1 MSQTSTKNLLSKI
14 LLKDAEAALHE
25 DDLTS
30 RQRLNLFR
38 TFSITAF
45 IITLAVT
52 VQVIEFFGVFDLI
65 GSVLTAL
72 TVVVVLNYFLLNY
85 HKNFRLSYW
94 IIIMSSLF
102 FVHFVTYYSG
112 GIRNSGMMYLGGL
125 ILASFMLLGNRE
137 GKIVSALSILNLVFF
152 YFYSTEF
159 GKFNKNIID
168 TDPEGN
174 MLNLDY
180 LITYVT
186 ATFLIYSL
194 SNNLESSKNIVIAK
208 VTESKEALERKNEEL
223 KKLSLVAS
231 KTENSVVI
239 TDSDSRIEWVN
250 EGFTRLTGYSIFEV
264 GGKRM
269 VDFLTGSESDPETAE
284 KIKHHIENQLSFSG
298 EVLKL
303 HKSGHYVWLQETITP
318 IIDESGKVS
327 QFIHVESDITE
338 RKEAEGKMLEYYR
351 YLEKANKE
359 LDKFAYV
366 VSHDLKAPLRAIS
379 NLTTWIEEDMDEV
392 FSQDSRTNFNMI
404 KGRVIRMES
413 LIQGILDYSRAD
425 RVKAP
430 VSKVNVKEL
439 VNEVIELVVENQVVE
454 IILPNEMPVLMT
466 EKMKLQQVFSNIISN
481 SIKHNDKES
490 TRINISVT
498 DEGRY
503 LKFSIEDNGPG
514 IDERYHEKIFI
525 IFQTLQ
531 ARDTFESTG
540 VGLAIVKKIIDE
552 VGGLI
557 WIESEVGKFT
567 RFVFKWPKEC
577 NTDFK
582 PFQFSLQPDLIQP
595 SSIKDAKVSSLS

>member
-1 MSQTSTKNLLSKI
+1 MSQTFTKNLLRKI
-14 LLKDAEAALHE
+14 LLKDAEEILHA

-45 IITLAVT
+45 IITLAIT
-52 VQVIEFFGVFDLI
+52 AQVIEFFGVFDLI
-65 GSVLTAL
+65 GTVLAGL
-72 TVVVVLNYFLLNY
+72 TVVVVVNYFLLNY

-94 IIIMSSLF
+94 TIILSSLF
-102 FVHFVTYYSG
+102 FVHFITYYSG
-112 GIRNSGMMYLGGL
+112 GIRNSGMMYMGGL
-125 ILASFMLLGNRE
+125 ILASFMMLGNRE

-159 GKFNKNIID
+159 GKYNKNIID
-168 TDPEGN
+168 TDPEGK

-180 LITYVT
+180 LITYLT
-186 ATFLIYSL
+186 ATFLLYSL

-208 VTESKEALERKNEEL
+208 VTESKEALEIKNVEL

-239 TDSDSRIEWVN
+239 TDRENRIEWVN
-250 EGFTRLTGYSIFEV
+250 EGFTRLTGYLIHEV
-264 GGKRM
+264 EGKRM

-284 KIKHHIENQLSFSG
+284 KIKLHIENQLSFSG

-303 HKSGHYVWLQETITP
+303 HKEGYPVWLQETITP
-318 IIDESGKVS
+318 IIDENGNVS

-338 RKEAEGKMLEYYR
+338 RKEAEEKMSEYYR

-379 NLTTWIEEDMDEV
+379 NLTTWIEEDMDALFNE
-392 FSQDSRTNFNMI
+392 DSRTNFKMI
-404 KGRVIRMES
+404 KGRVLRMES

-430 VSKVNVKEL
+430 VSRVDIKEL
-439 VNEVIELVVENQVVE
+439 VNEVIELVVEDKDVE
-454 IILPNEMPVLMT
+454 ILMPSEMPVLMA

-481 SIKHNDKES
+481 AIKHNDKDK
-490 TRINISVT
+490 TRINISVAE
-498 DEGRY
+498 EGRY
-503 LKFSIEDNGPG
+503 YKFSIEDNGPG
-514 IDERYHEKIFI
+514 IDERFHEKIFV

-552 VGGLI
+552 VGGSI
-557 WIESEVGKFT
+557 WIESELEKFT
-567 RFVFKWPKEC
+567 RFVFKWPKESSAE
-577 NTDFK
+577 FK
-582 PFQFSLQPDLIQP
+582 PFQFSLQSDLIQP
-595 SSIKDAKVSSLS
+595 SLIKEETTDSL

>member
-1 MSQTSTKNLLSKI
+1 MSQTFTKKLLNLI
-14 LLKDAEAALHE
+14 LLKDAEAVLHE

-45 IITLAVT
+45 LITLT
-52 VQVIEFFGVFDLI
+52 ITIQVIEFFGVFDLI
-65 GSVLTAL
+65 GAVLEGL
-72 TVVVVLNYFLLNY
+72 TVFVVLNYFLLNY
-85 HKNFRLSYW
+85 HKNFRFAYW
-94 IIIMSSLF
+94 TIIISSLF
-102 FVHFVTYYSG
+102 FVHFITYYSG

-125 ILASFMLLGNRE
+125 ILASFMMLGNKE
-137 GKIVSALSILNLVFF
+137 GKIVSALSIINLVFF

-168 TDPEGN
+168 TDPEGR

-186 ATFLIYSL
+186 ATFLLYSL

-239 TDSDSRIEWVN
+239 TDSESRIEWVN
-250 EGFTRLTGYSIFEV
+250 EGFTRLTGYSIEEV
-264 GGKRM
+264 EGKRM
-269 VDFLTGSESDPETAE
+269 VDFLTGSDPDSETSE
-284 KIKHHIENQLSFSG
+284 KIKYHIENQISFAG

-303 HKSGHYVWLQETITP
+303 HKDGNSVWLQETITP
-318 IIDESGKVS
+318 IIDEDGIVS

-338 RKEAEGKMLEYYR
+338 RKEAEEKMSEYYR

-379 NLTTWIEEDMDEV
+379 NLTTWIEEDMGHV
-392 FSQDSRTNFNMI
+392 FTADSRTNFSMI

-430 VSKVNVKEL
+430 ISKVDVKEL
-439 VNEVIELVVENQVVE
+439 VNEVIELVVENKDVE
-454 IILPNEMPVLMT
+454 IVLPDNLPILMAER
-466 EKMKLQQVFSNIISN
+466 MKLQQVFSNIISN
-481 SIKHNDKES
+481 AIKHNDKAHA
-490 TRINISVT
+490 RIDIAVVE
-498 DEGRY
+498 EGNHYR
-503 LKFSIEDNGPG
+503 FSIEDNGPG
-514 IDERYHEKIFI
+514 IDARYHDKIFV

-540 VGLAIVKKIIDE
+540 VGLAIVKKIVDE
-552 VGGLI
+552 VGGSI
-557 WIESEVGKFT
+557 WIESEIDKFT
-567 RFVFKWPKEC
+567 RFVFKWPKESS
-577 NTDFK
+577 TVFK
-582 PFQFSLQPDLIQP
+582 PFQFSLQPDSIQ
-595 SSIKDAKVSSLS
+595 SSISNQPKVGSL